1 MVVFSD
7 LILLVFKDVQPNIQ
21 FFMAFLLSSSSPL
34 LALAPINSVV
44 IKLIGERGP
53 MLGHVRL
60 LLPIYTS
67 YTGGTV
73 RKVHKILAQL

>member
-1 MVVFSD
+1 
-7 LILLVFKDVQPNIQ
+7 
-21 FFMAFLLSSSSPL
+21 MAFLLSSSSPL

-73 RKVHKILAQL
+73 RKVHKITYNSSIDDFGPVHVPD